1 MVCKMPE
8 TLPIYWLNLRL
19 KLGNQEQSVAKC
31 SSLSTFGVGWRET
44 DGDDRMMIQF
54 PWLLES

>member
-8 TLPIYWLNLRL
+8 TLPIYWLKLRL

-31 SSLSTFGVGWRET
+31 SSLVHLELGGER
-44 DGDDRMMIQF
+44 RMEMIG
-54 PWLLES
+54 